1 VLSASKQ
8 ECPYREELSMADV
21 KKLMV
26 PWLKGCQAYFSEH
39 IEKAWED
46 RSLSRMMS
54 NEGPIPPQKEVLDQ
68 LIEGAR
74 LCHRYPDSLKHIK
87 KKIGELNGLESDW
100 VLLANG
106 STEGL
111 DMTMRAF
118 LRPGDAI
125 IQSNPCY
132 GIYSK
137 RAALIGAETITINA
151 LDSWEYDVDNIEASI
166 SEKVRVVILA
176 NPNNPTGNLTPDSVY
191 ERLVKHNII
200 VICDEAYIEYSGLEN
215 SKVPIMKRNPNMV
228 VSRTLSKAYGLAG
241 MRFGYLLG
249 HPETIE
255 IISRMIMSW
264 NVSTISAFGAYAAL
278 QDQDGLKMKA
288 MSNNEGRDYI
298 EEELSKI
305 EGLNVYHTH
314 GNYILIDATPTGAT
328 SAEIVNAV
336 MKKNG
341 IILRKITP
349 FKDKTGLFR
358 ITIGTQD
365 ENKRCVKA
373 VKAFFSSRTQGP

>member
-1 VLSASKQ
+1 
-8 ECPYREELSMADV
+8 MADV

-26 PWLKGCQAYFSEH
+26 PWLEGCQAYFSEH

-54 NEGPIPPQKEVLDQ
+54 NEGPMPPQKKVLDQ
-68 LIEGAR
+68 LVEGAK

-87 KKIGELNGLESDW
+87 KKIGELNSGLDPDW
-100 VLLANG
+100 VLLGNG

-118 LRPGDAI
+118 LRPGEAI

-137 RAALIGAETITINA
+137 RAALIGADTITIDA
-151 LDSWEYDVDNIEASI
+151 LDGWEYDLDSIEASI
-166 SEKVRVVILA
+166 SEKVKVVILA
-176 NPNNPTGNLTPDSVY
+176 NPNNPTGNLTPDTVY

-215 SKVPIMKRNPNMV
+215 SKVPIIKKNPNMII
-228 VSRTLSKAYGLAG
+228 SRTLSKAYGLAG

-249 HPETIE
+249 HPETIA
-255 IISRMIMSW
+255 IISRMVMSW

-278 QDQDGLKMKA
+278 LDQDGLREKA
-288 MSNNEGRDYI
+288 RMTNEGRDYI
-298 EEELSKI
+298 ESELSKI
-305 EGLNVYHTH
+305 DGLTVYHTY

-336 MKKNG
+336 MEKDG
-341 IILRKITP
+341 IILRQMTP
-349 FKDKTGLFR
+349 FKEKTGLFR
-358 ITIGTQD
+358 ITISSRE
-365 ENKRCVKA
+365 ENERCVEA
-373 VKAFFSSRTQGP
+373 VKAFFSSRS